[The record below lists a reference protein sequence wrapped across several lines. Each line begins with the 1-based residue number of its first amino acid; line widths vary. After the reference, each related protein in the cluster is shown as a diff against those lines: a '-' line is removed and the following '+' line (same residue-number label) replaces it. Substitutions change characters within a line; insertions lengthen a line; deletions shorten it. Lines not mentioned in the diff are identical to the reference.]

1 MLELNLLGFQIILK
15 FKCIVFIYNPTA
27 PLTVKAQ
34 VYITGTGGVA
44 HAYPSYGNHLLYR
57 NRRLT
62 VWNEFHEIATS
73 SDLLSSNSLDASC
86 HTFGPHWHTL
96 RDRSC
101 VDRLSLPCESRRR
114 N

>member
-1 MLELNLLGFQIILK
+1 MN
-15 FKCIVFIYNPTA
+15 CP
-27 PLTVKAQ
+27 TVKAQ
-34 VYITGTGGVA
+34 VYTTDTGGVA
-44 HAYPSYGNHLLYR
+44 HAYPSSGNHLLYR

-73 SDLLSSNSLDASC
+73 SDPLSSHSLDTSC

-101 VDRLSLPCESRRR
+101 VDRLSSPCDSIHR
-114 N
+114 NWRKCL